1 MNNTQAVLAVLA
13 AVFIASVSQLLLK
26 AGANKSYPTLI
37 RQYLNPYV
45 VFGYALMVLS
55 TLLFI
60 LAYHLGLGYKYGPV
74 FEALA
79 YPLIL
84 VFSFL
89 FLKEKLTVKKIAGN
103 LIIVAGIILFHL

>member
-60 LAYHLGLGYKYGPV
+60 LAIIWDSAINTDLY
-74 FEALA
+74 
-79 YPLIL
+79 
-84 VFSFL
+84 
-89 FLKEKLTVKKIAGN
+89 LKHWPIP
-103 LIIVAGIILFHL
+103 